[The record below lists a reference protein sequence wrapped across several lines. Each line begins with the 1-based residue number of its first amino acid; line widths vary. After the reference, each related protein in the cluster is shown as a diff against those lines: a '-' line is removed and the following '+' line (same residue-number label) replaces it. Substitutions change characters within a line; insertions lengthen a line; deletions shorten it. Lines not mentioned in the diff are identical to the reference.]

1 MKILVMI
8 DERAHKRLDDIEA
21 RLLTFE
27 ANLTQNTELTRTIAT
42 NTTELVA
49 LVKGVKVGRKF
60 ILWVSPIVVAI
71 AAVIAYF
78 KGQ

>member
-1 MKILVMI
+1 MI
-8 DERAHKRLDDIEA
+8 DEHAHERIAAIEV

-27 ANLTQNTELTRTIAT
+27 TNLTQNTELTKTIAA

-60 ILWVSPIVVAI
+60 LLWVSPIII
-71 AAVIAYF
+71 AAVSILAYIKEHF
-78 KGQ
+78 K